1 MLLATLLKKLNAVGD
16 STKKCLTL
24 LVTALQNFKQ
34 CRQYFKKNLSA
45 VCNIAKKLKHC
56 SRQHINIFIFNP
68 NKNHFLTE

>member
-1 MLLATLLKKLNAVGD
+1 MLLAALLKKLNAVGD

-34 CRQYFKKNLSA
+34 CRQYFKKSA

-56 SRQHINIFIFNP
+56 CRQHFNIFIFNP
-68 NKNHFLTE
+68 NINYFLTE